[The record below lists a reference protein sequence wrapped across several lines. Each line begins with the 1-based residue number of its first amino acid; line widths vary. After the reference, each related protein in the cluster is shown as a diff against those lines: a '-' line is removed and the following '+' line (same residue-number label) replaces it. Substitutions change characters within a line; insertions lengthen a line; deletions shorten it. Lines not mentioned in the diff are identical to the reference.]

1 MKGIRNLMEEKVQLL
16 ERINENLKKSHK
28 DVNEA
33 ADIVEA
39 NRLLFES
46 LRELEK
52 EIQQTETHGK
62 EEAEQEEVPKRLL
75 DVALEVRENHEKIQ
89 SYLKKEREE
98 AKRYLSESFK
108 KKDVLNNYIKDQ
120 REPIFVDKDFS

>member
-16 ERINENLKKSHK
+16 ERINENLKKSYK

-33 ADIVEA
+33 ADIVES

-52 EIQQTETHGK
+52 EIEQAEAHGK
-62 EEAEQEEVPKRLL
+62 EDAEQEKVPKKLL